1 MARESESG
9 LPIEPVYGPDALT
22 GWDAEEKLGEP
33 GKYPFTRGV
42 YPTMYTGRPWTMRQ
56 YAGFGTA
63 MESNARYKQLIANGT
78 MGLSVAFDLP
88 TQMGHD
94 SDAPI
99 ASGEVGKV
107 GVAIDSIDDMRVL
120 FGGIP
125 LDKVSTSMTINAPA
139 ALLLLLYQLVAE
151 EQGVSADKLTGTI
164 QNDVLK
170 EYIARGTYIFPPKPS
185 LRLIADIFK
194 YCKAEI
200 PKWNTISISG
210 YHMAEAGASP
220 AQEIAF
226 TLADGIEY
234 VRTAVAAGMD
244 VDDFAPRLSFFFVA
258 RTTILEE
265 VAKFRAARRIWARVM
280 KEEFGAKNPKSLMLR
295 FHTQTAGVQLT
306 AQQPEVN
313 LVRVAVQGLG
323 AVLGGTQ
330 SLHTNSFDEAI
341 ALPTDKSARLAL
353 RTQQV
358 LAYETDV
365 TATVDP
371 FAGSYVVEK
380 MTDDVEAAALELM
393 GKVED
398 LGGAVNAIE
407 HGFQKSEIERSAYRI
422 AQETDSGER
431 VVVGVNRFQLDEEE
445 PYEPLRVDPA
455 IEAQQADRLAK
466 LRAERDQQAVDTAL
480 AALKKA
486 AEGEDNVLYPMKDAL
501 RAGRRWA
508 RCATRCARSGVRTC
522 PRTPS
527 EPGRPLVRVP
537 AGDGGRP
544 PGRAVGRSARRPEPA
559 QVAADALRSGPG
571 PAHVPVRPHQEQARP
586 VRPECRPAHHPHRLR
601 HVRGVDAQRQ
611 QRPVRSAE
619 GVEEAYAVHGPVRR
633 PVPGPHRALG
643 DRRPGL
649 RRQGRVPVA
658 QPQLPCRPAA
668 PHLAPVDAG
677 RQLQHPRGDRAPLLL
692 VTVQQSGRGPARQ
705 HRAQLPAQVVGVLDA
720 GVQALSARR

>member
-1 MARESESG
+1 VSTKRESESG
-9 LPIEPVYGPDALT
+9 LPIEPVYGPGALE
-22 GWDAEEKLGEP
+22 GWDPDQKLGEP
-33 GKYPFTRGV
+33 GGYPFTRGV
-42 YPTMYTGRPWTMRQ
+42 YPSMYTGRPWTMRQ

-63 MESNARYKQLIANGT
+63 TESNARYKQLIANGT

-94 SDAPI
+94 SDAAI

-107 GVAIDSIDDMRVL
+107 GVAIDSVEDMRVL

-139 ALLLLLYQLVAE
+139 ALLLLMYQLVGE
-151 EQGVSADKLTGTI
+151 EQGVAADKLTGTI

-371 FAGSYVVEK
+371 FAGSYVIEK

-431 VVVGVNRFQLDEEE
+431 VVVGVNRYQLDAEE

-455 IEAQQADRLAK
+455 IEAQQADRLAR
-466 LRAERDQQAVDTAL
+466 LRAERDQEAVDAAL

-486 AEGEDNVLYPMKDAL
+486 ADDNDSNVLYPMKDAL
-501 RAGRRWA
+501 RAR
-508 RCATRCARSGVRTC
+508 ATVGEVCNALRDVWGTY
-522 PRTPS
+522 
-527 EPGRPLVRVP
+527 VP
-537 AGDGGRP
+537 A
-544 PGRAVGRSARRPEPA
+544 
-559 QVAADALRSGPG
+559 DA
-571 PAHVPVRPHQEQARP
+571 
-586 VRPECRPAHHPHRLR
+586 
-601 HVRGVDAQRQ
+601 
-611 QRPVRSAE
+611 
-619 GVEEAYAVHGPVRR
+619 Y
-633 PVPGPHRALG
+633 
-643 DRRPGL
+643 
-649 RRQGRVPVA
+649 
-658 QPQLPCRPAA
+658 
-668 PHLAPVDAG
+668 
-677 RQLQHPRGDRAPLLL
+677 
-692 VTVQQSGRGPARQ
+692 
-705 HRAQLPAQVVGVLDA
+705 
-720 GVQALSARR
+720 

>member
-1 MARESESG
+1 MTRESESG
-9 LPIEPVYGPDALT
+9 LPIEPVYGPEAL
-22 GWDAEEKLGEP
+22 GDWDPAEKLGEP
-33 GKYPFTRGV
+33 GGYPFTRGV
-42 YPTMYTGRPWTMRQ
+42 YPSMYTGRPWTMRQ

-63 MESNARYKQLIANGT
+63 SESNARYKQLIANGT

-99 ASGEVGKV
+99 AHGEVGKV
-107 GVAIDSIDDMRVL
+107 GVAIDSIDDMLVL
-120 FGGIP
+120 FDGIP

-139 ALLLLLYQLVAE
+139 ALLLLLYQLVGE
-151 EQGVSADKLTGTI
+151 EQGVSADRLTGTI

-185 LRLIADIFK
+185 LRLIADIFA
-194 YCKAEI
+194 YCRTEI

-244 VDDFAPRLSFFFVA
+244 VDDFAPRLSFFFVS

-280 KEEFGAKNPKSLMLR
+280 REEFGAKNPKSLMLR

-313 LVRVAVQGLG
+313 LVRVAVQGLA
-323 AVLGGTQ
+323 AVFGGTQ

-380 MTDDVEAAALELM
+380 LTDDVEAAAVALM
-393 GKVED
+393 AKVED
-398 LGGAVNAIE
+398 LGGAVPAIE
-407 HGFQKSEIERSAYRI
+407 HGFQKGEIERNAYRI
-422 AQETDSGER
+422 ALETDAGER
-431 VVVGVNRFQLDEEE
+431 VVVGVNRYKLDEEE

-455 IEAQQADRLAK
+455 IEAQQAARLGK
-466 LRAERDQQAVDTAL
+466 LRAARDGDAVE
-480 AALKKA
+480 AALDALRKA
-486 AEGEDNVLYPMKDAL
+486 AAGSDNVLYPMKDAL
-501 RAGRRWA
+501 RAR
-508 RCATRCARSGVRTC
+508 AT
-522 PRTPS
+522 
-527 EPGRPLVRVP
+527 
-537 AGDGGRP
+537 
-544 PGRAVGRSARRPEPA
+544 VGE
-559 QVAADALRSGPG
+559 VCNALREVWGTY
-571 PAHVPVRPHQEQARP
+571 VPT
-586 VRPECRPAHHPHRLR
+586 
-601 HVRGVDAQRQ
+601 DAF
-611 QRPVRSAE
+611 
-619 GVEEAYAVHGPVRR
+619 
-633 PVPGPHRALG
+633 
-643 DRRPGL
+643 
-649 RRQGRVPVA
+649 
-658 QPQLPCRPAA
+658 
-668 PHLAPVDAG
+668 
-677 RQLQHPRGDRAPLLL
+677 
-692 VTVQQSGRGPARQ
+692 
-705 HRAQLPAQVVGVLDA
+705 
-720 GVQALSARR
+720 

>member
-9 LPIEPVYGPDALT
+9 LPIEPVYGPADLE
-22 GWDAEEKLGEP
+22 GWDPAEKLGGP
-33 GKYPFTRGV
+33 GEYPFTRGV
-42 YPTMYTGRPWTMRQ
+42 YPSMYTGRPWTMRQ

-63 MESNARYKQLIANGT
+63 VESNARYKQLIANGT

-99 ASGEVGKV
+99 AHGEVGKV

-139 ALLLLLYQLVAE
+139 ALLLLLYQLVGE
-151 EQGVSADKLTGTI
+151 EQGVPADKLTGTI

-313 LVRVAVQGLG
+313 LVRV
-323 AVLGGTQ
+323 GTQ

-380 MTDDVEAAALELM
+380 MTDDVEAAALALM
-393 GKVED
+393 ERVED

-407 HGFQKSEIERSAYRI
+407 QGFQKNEIERSAYRI

-431 VVVGVNRFQLDEEE
+431 VVVGVNRYTLDTEE

-455 IEAQQADRLAK
+455 IEAQQAQRLAK
-466 LRAERDQQAVDTAL
+466 LRAERDQAAVDTAL
-480 AALKKA
+480 AELKKA
-486 AEGEDNVLYPMKDAL
+486 AEGTDNVLYPMKDAL
-501 RAGRRWA
+501 KARA
-508 RCATRCARSGVRTC
+508 T
-522 PRTPS
+522 
-527 EPGRPLVRVP
+527 
-537 AGDGGRP
+537 
-544 PGRAVGRSARRPEPA
+544 VGE
-559 QVAADALRSGPG
+559 VCNALREVWGTY
-571 PAHVPVRPHQEQARP
+571 VPT
-586 VRPECRPAHHPHRLR
+586 
-601 HVRGVDAQRQ
+601 DAF
-611 QRPVRSAE
+611 
-619 GVEEAYAVHGPVRR
+619 
-633 PVPGPHRALG
+633 
-643 DRRPGL
+643 
-649 RRQGRVPVA
+649 
-658 QPQLPCRPAA
+658 
-668 PHLAPVDAG
+668 
-677 RQLQHPRGDRAPLLL
+677 
-692 VTVQQSGRGPARQ
+692 
-705 HRAQLPAQVVGVLDA
+705 
-720 GVQALSARR
+720 